1 MADHTAKRGVTGV
14 RIVNCTIVRI
24 VRSERHRLLDV
35 LAVRESVQRAFIII
49 HLSDVGN
56 HRATIEDGNSV
67 LRERLT
73 RLHNRRFFRDDA
85 FRLHTVIE
93 EESVAGDHERQSTL
107 KESNTRVLALVI
119 DRIDKLRDLRDHG
132 AVLCQRIRSVHL
144 SVVAHGDEHDGVDMR
159 LDDDERDGAEVLEH
173 LIRVAADGHMH
184 RVRRHLRQQDVEQR
198 DCGLFCLV
206 RRDGGAVRR

>member
-1 MADHTAKRGVTGV
+1 MTDHTAERGVTGV
-14 RIVNCTIVRI
+14 RVVNCTVMRI

-35 LAVRESVQRAFIII
+35 LAVRESVQRAFRTI

-56 HRATIEDGNSV
+56 RRATIEDGNSV
-67 LRERLT
+67 LRERLK

-85 FRLHTVIE
+85 FRLHTVVE
-93 EESVAGDHERQSTL
+93 EESVAGDHKRQSTL

-132 AVLCQRIRSVHL
+132 AVLRQCIRSVHL
-144 SVVAHGDEHDGVDMR
+144 LVVAHGNEHDGVDMR

-173 LIRVAADGHMH
+173 LIRVAADGHVH
-184 RVRRHLRQQDVEQR
+184 RVRRHL
-198 DCGLFCLV
+198 
-206 RRDGGAVRR
+206 